1 VLSQIQKTGLTIFLL
16 KIKEAYPVI
25 ILKACTALNIV
36 VGAVIRFAAQSRT
49 TRNFLGKIVM
59 LSELNF
65 TPPHPYTYNSM
76 RNIKETQK
84 LRVSPTRA
92 KI

>member
-1 VLSQIQKTGLTIFLL
+1 VLSQTQKTGLTIFLL

-36 VGAVIRFAAQSRT
+36 VGAVIRFATQSRT
-49 TRNFLGKIVM
+49 TRSFLGKIVM
-59 LSELNF
+59 LSEFIF
-65 TPPHPYTYNSM
+65 TPPHLYKYNSM

-84 LRVSPTRA
+84 MKVSPTRA